1 MGFANF
7 CEFYAEFTPV
17 TIAVRLIFATVL
29 GGVIGLERATR
40 HHTAGIRTFALVC
53 LGSAISSVVNIYM
66 VNISGNASGDISR
79 IPAQV
84 VSGIG
89 FLGVGTI
96 IITGKNQVKGL
107 MTASTLWVTAMLG
120 IVLGVGMLNA
130 GIISFILIIITVL
143 GIAQLSRYQEK
154 YNRFIDLYL
163 EIDKNKIGSIYE
175 FINQNEYEICSIEK
189 KKDKTLRGSE
199 IVLLLAVNLKKRTNH
214 AEILAALSQIE
225 GVHYMEEL

>member
-107 MTASTLWVTAMLG
+107 TTASNTLG
-120 IVLGVGMLNA
+120 DSNA
-130 GIISFILIIITVL
+130 WYC
-143 GIAQLSRYQEK
+143 ARRRYVECR
-154 YNRFIDLYL
+154 YYFFYT
-163 EIDKNKIGSIYE
+163 Y
-175 FINQNEYEICSIEK
+175 Y
-189 KKDKTLRGSE
+189 
-199 IVLLLAVNLKKRTNH
+199 
-214 AEILAALSQIE
+214 
-225 GVHYMEEL
+225 HYCTWNSTT

>member
-107 MTASTLWVTAMLG
+107 TTAATLWVTAMLG

-130 GIISFILIIITVL
+130 GIILIIITVL
-143 GIAQLSRYQEK
+143 RIAQLSLYQEK
-154 YNRFIDLYL
+154 YNRFIYLYL

>member
-89 FLGVGTI
+89 FWAL
-96 IITGKNQVKGL
+96 
-107 MTASTLWVTAMLG
+107 AR
-120 IVLGVGMLNA
+120 
-130 GIISFILIIITVL
+130 
-143 GIAQLSRYQEK
+143 LSLQA
-154 YNRFIDLYL
+154 
-163 EIDKNKIGSIYE
+163 KI
-175 FINQNEYEICSIEK
+175 
-189 KKDKTLRGSE
+189 R
-199 IVLLLAVNLKKRTNH
+199 
-214 AEILAALSQIE
+214 
-225 GVHYMEEL
+225 